1 MSSMRH
7 AMQVIF
13 ADYFILNLAAL
24 GIVIVV
30 ACLGVAVRLAARQKD
45 KPLLPSI
52 QLRLNYM

>member
-1 MSSMRH
+1 MRH

-45 KPLLPSI
+45 KPPLPSI